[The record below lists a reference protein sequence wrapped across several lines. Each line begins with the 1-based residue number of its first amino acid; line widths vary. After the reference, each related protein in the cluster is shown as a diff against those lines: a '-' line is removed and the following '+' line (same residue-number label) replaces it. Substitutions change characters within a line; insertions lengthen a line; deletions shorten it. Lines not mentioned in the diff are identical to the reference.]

1 QLNRIQIIM
10 DNFLWVEE
18 FRPKTVADCILVEPT
33 KEVFQGFVDDGQI
46 PNLLLSGGAGVGKT
60 TVAKAMCDEIG
71 LDHLMVNGSNE
82 GRNIDT
88 VRTTLTQYC
97 SSVSM
102 GGGRKVVIVDEAD
115 YMNAESVQPAL
126 RGFIEKFSANVSF
139 IFTCNF
145 RNRIIDPI
153 HSRCSVIEFVLP
165 RTEKPKLAE
174 QCLERVKGIL
184 TEKNI
189 QFEEKVLVELIMKHF
204 PDMRRVLNE
213 LQRYSAG
220 GVIDAGILAQ
230 IGEINLNELMKA
242 LKEKHFSE
250 VRKWVTQ
257 NIDNDPVKI
266 FRKIYDGVHSHLKST
281 SIPQAVLIIADY
293 QYKSAFVADQEINLV
308 ACLTEM
314 MVDCEFK

>member
-1 QLNRIQIIM
+1 M

-18 FRPKTVADCILVEPT
+18 FRPKRVADCILPIQI
-33 KEVFQGFVDDGQI
+33 KEVFQGFVEDGKI
-46 PNLLLSGGAGVGKT
+46 PNLLLSGPPGVGKT

-71 LDHLMVNGSNE
+71 VDNLMINGSNE

-88 VRTTLTQYC
+88 VRTLLQQYC

-102 GGGRKVVIVDEAD
+102 SGGRKVVIVDEAD

-126 RGFIEKFSANVSF
+126 RRFIEEFSANVSF

-145 RNRIIDPI
+145 RNRIIDPL
-153 HSRCSVIEFVLP
+153 HSRCSVIEFIIP
-165 RTEKPKLAE
+165 RSEKPKLGQE
-174 QCLERVKGIL
+174 CLVRVKEIL
-184 TEKNI
+184 TSKGI
-189 QFEEKVLVELIMKHF
+189 KFDEKVLVELVLKHF
-204 PDMRRVLNE
+204 PDMRRVINE
-213 LQRYSAG
+213 LQRYSASG
-220 GVIDAGILAQ
+220 TIDAGILVQ
-230 IGEINLNELMKA
+230 IGEINLLELMNA

-257 NIDNDPVKI
+257 NGDNDPVRI
-266 FRKIYDGVHSHLKST
+266 FRKIYDGIHEHLKDT
-281 SIPQAVLIIADY
+281 SIPQAVLIIAEY